1 MIPFRGRNSDNRDLD
16 RDDKKPQDIWMNR
29 QPTATQPTL
38 NIIPPPGIIQNDVPS
53 LLGPWGFGAAAKTN
67 NVVAALAAN
76 LQARTVN
83 GFQPPQQD
91 RPRPLMET
99 RYGDDWSNPNPPL
112 LSEPYGFRNRL
123 DFSANL
129 NQGLRNSRDGFEPPR
144 RLYDQEDD
152 ESNGDFRG
160 AFGARRSQ
168 PDLRAEITAKKSRFE
183 PPFKENSFGG
193 RKSRFEDAEG
203 PPVNACVSLEPFDGS
218 YGDLRRFFSKLP
230 INYRGIKV
238 INDEYGQK
246 TGMCYVQFKEERFKA
261 KALEMDGMQFNGE
274 KVSIRH
280 ISDKEYE
287 DAIDR
292 QVNLFLYSHW
302 EKYFN

>member
-1 MIPFRGRNSDNRDLD
+1 
-16 RDDKKPQDIWMNR
+16 MNR
-29 QPTATQPTL
+29 QQPTQPTL

-53 LLGPWGFGAAAKTN
+53 LLGPWGFGSAAKT

-83 GFQPPQQD
+83 GFQPPQLD

-99 RYGDDWSNPNPPL
+99 RYDDDWSNSNPPL

-129 NQGLRNSRDGFEPPR
+129 NQGLRNSRDGFEPPN
-144 RLYDQEDD
+144 LYEEED
-152 ESNGDFRG
+152 ESNGNFRG
-160 AFGARRSQ
+160 GFGSRV
-168 PDLRAEITAKKSRFE
+168 EMNTKKSRFE
-183 PPFKENSFGG
+183 PPFKEKSFGG
-193 RKSRFEDAEG
+193 KKSRFENSDG
-203 PPVNACVSLEPFDGS
+203 PPVNACVSLEPFEGS

-238 INDEYGQK
+238 INDEFGQK
-246 TGMCYVQFKEERFKA
+246 TGMCYVQFREERFKV

-274 KVSIRH
+274 RVSIRH

-292 QVNLFLYSHW
+292 
-302 EKYFN
+302 